1 MTGHACPECGVHR
14 PGCACTRA
22 AEKAAETAAAEDF
35 DPLRIRPYVTLDA
48 PAEPEGPGGP
58 TGFGTGG
65 AGTAGVGTPGIGGAG
80 VGAAGTGAAGVG
92 AAGPDEHPTAYLPA
106 YAPQDPSAYAPEHG
120 PQDPSTYAP
129 EDPPTTQLAAIRPE
143 AYAGGPGAQGRPAG
157 PDPEAHGGVAGS
169 EPHPGHGHPGAAG
182 DASETMPLLLRGI
195 GDVSSAPG
203 QERARGR
210 RRGAVIAAVA
220 AVAVAGTAALAASVL
235 GGADDTDDRAAVPEV
250 TTSASLN
257 IAVSEAPSPSSETPE
272 PTTSSPA
279 PHRTSA
285 SPSATPSPSGTTAS
299 ASASASSAAP
309 PAATP
314 SATPTSASPTTTTTP
329 SSLPPQE
336 TGEASATLTIGSS
349 GDEVIELQARLT
361 LAGAYHGD
369 VDGEY
374 DQEVW
379 RAVKSYQ
386 SWMYI
391 EGDPKGVYGPHTRE
405 VLERSTWL

>member
-1 MTGHACPECGVHR
+1 MTGHVCPECGVHR
-14 PGCACTRA
+14 PGCACARA
-22 AEKAAETAAAEDF
+22 AEKVAEVAAAEDF

-65 AGTAGVGTPGIGGAG
+65 AGAAGA
-80 VGAAGTGAAGVG
+80 GAAGTGTAGAG
-92 AAGPDEHPTAYLPA
+92 TAGPDEHPTAFLPA
-106 YAPQDPSAYAPEHG
+106 YAAEHGPQEPSAYAAERAPAS
-120 PQDPSTYAP
+120 PSAYAP

-143 AYAGGPGAQGRPAG
+143 AYAGGPGTQGRPAG
-157 PDPEAHGGVAGS
+157 PGPEAYEGVAGS
-169 EPHPGHGHPGAAG
+169 EPYPGHGHPGTTG

-195 GDVSSAPG
+195 GDVASAPG
-203 QERARGR
+203 QERARARGR
-210 RRGAVIAAVA
+210 RRGVVIAAVA
-220 AVAVAGTAALAASVL
+220 AVAVAGTAALAASLL

-257 IAVSEAPSPSSETPE
+257 IAVSEAPSPSSGTPE
-272 PTTSSPA
+272 ETASSPA

-299 ASASASSAAP
+299 PSASASSAAP

-314 SATPTSASPTTTTTP
+314 SATPTTPSPTTTTTP
-329 SSLPPQE
+329 SSQPPQE
-336 TGEASATLTIGSS
+336 TEEASATLTIGSS

-405 VLERSTWL
+405 ALERSTWL